1 VVDVDGSDV
10 EGPKALC
17 ELQGYV
23 YDAWQRTAEIFEAL
37 GKQDAAQSLRTKAN
51 VLYDR
56 FYAAFWDESLPR
68 GGHEPPGSS
77 QGRSQLRNAPQ
88 LFDWQVSARRR
99 VNA

>member
-23 YDAWQRTAEIFEAL
+23 YDAWRRTAEIFEAL

-56 FYAAFWDESLPR
+56 FNEAFGMKAYQEGDTSRREVLKGDRSYVTHRSYSTGRYLHA
-68 GGHEPPGSS
+68 GG
-77 QGRSQLRNAPQ
+77 
-88 LFDWQVSARRR
+88 
-99 VNA
+99 